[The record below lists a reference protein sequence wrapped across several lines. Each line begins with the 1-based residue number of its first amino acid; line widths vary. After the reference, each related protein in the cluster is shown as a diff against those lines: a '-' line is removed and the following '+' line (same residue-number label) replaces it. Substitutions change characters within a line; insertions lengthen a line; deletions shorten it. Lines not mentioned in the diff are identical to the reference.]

1 MLNRGAL
8 VLSLALVWSRMCDEA
23 DSMPA
28 PFSRELFLTKPLLE
42 GKQIYTR
49 THCSVYQLTVTRK
62 SGFKTAD
69 TTYNYRELT
78 TSQVSDIYANLN
90 TTKANKSGR
99 IWTSRC
105 VDILWTHSF

>member
-42 GKQIYTR
+42 GKQIYTHSLQCLPTYSNR
-49 THCSVYQLTVTRK
+49 EVGIQNSWHHIQL
-62 SGFKTAD
+62 
-69 TTYNYRELT
+69 
-78 TSQVSDIYANLN
+78 
-90 TTKANKSGR
+90 
-99 IWTSRC
+99 
-105 VDILWTHSF
+105 